1 MLYLGGKTRS
11 GREIAKCILSL
22 TSHRTHYL
30 EPFFGGGSS
39 CIHLA
44 SQFEDVRVGDVHEDL
59 ILMWQAVQEGW
70 RAPLHVTNEEY
81 NRLKF
86 AKPSALR
93 GFAGFACS
101 FGGKWF
107 GGYARDG
114 TDESRSYA
122 KPQAYRIDEIG
133 SILRLSK
140 AMILNVSYEQWD
152 HKKGVVYCDPPYA
165 GTTKYATWFDSARFW
180 KTMDKWSEEGATV
193 FVSEY
198 KAPTH
203 WEQVWES
210 TITCRIPDLGRRTK
224 RTERLFWRKS

>member
-22 TSHRTHYL
+22 TPHRTHYL

-44 SQFEDVRVGDVHEDL
+44 PQFEDVRVGDVHTDL

-81 NRLKF
+81 NQLKY
-86 AKPSALR
+86 KEPSALR

-114 TDESRSYA
+114 TDESLYSYA

-140 AMILNVSYEQWD
+140 AMILNVSYEQWT

-165 GTTKYATWFDSARFW
+165 GTTRYAGGFDSARFW
-180 KTMDKWSEEGATV
+180 KTMDKWTEEGATV

-198 KAPTH
+198 KAPSH

-210 TITCRIPDLGRRTK
+210 TIFCKVSNRGA
-224 RTERLFWRKS
+224 RTERLFWRKK